1 MPDIPSAKAMRRQLR
16 ELVRENQKII
26 LQTLPPGAKLSLALD
41 CWTSPFKQAFMA
53 ITGYFIDKD
62 WEYREILLRFEPLHG
77 AHSGVNLSEVVFD
90 LLQEHQITDRVLS
103 VTTDN
108 ASNNKTL
115 IESVHEAIEGLQS
128 SSDVAVI
135 RVPCIAHVIQLSLK
149 SLLGKMKAIPK
160 NDRFEQ
166 VWSDDRVEALRATQQ
181 DREIVHTLG
190 KVRRLNFILIY
201 DTN

>member
-1 MPDIPSAKAMRRQLR
+1 MPDIPSAKTMRRQIR
-16 ELVRENQKII
+16 ELVRENQKTI

-53 ITGYFIDKD
+53 IAGYFINKD
-62 WEYREILLRFEPLHG
+62 WEYREILLGFKPLHG
-77 AHSGVNLSEVVFD
+77 AHSGTNLSKVVFD

-115 IESVHEAIEGLQS
+115 IESVHEAIKGQQS
-128 SSDVAVI
+128 SSDIAVI
-135 RVPCIAHVIQLSLK
+135 QVPCIAHVIQLSLK
-149 SLLGKMKAIPK
+149 SLLGKIKAIPK
-160 NDRFEQ
+160 NDRVEQ
-166 VWSDDRVEALRATQQ
+166 AWSDNRVEALRATQQ

-190 KVRRLNFILIY
+190 KVRRHKLI
-201 DTN
+201 

>member
-1 MPDIPSAKAMRRQLR
+1 MPDIPSAKTMRRQIR
-16 ELVRENQKII
+16 ELVRENQKTI

-53 ITGYFIDKD
+53 ITGYFINKD
-62 WEYREILLRFEPLHG
+62 WEYREILLGFEPLHG
-77 AHSGVNLSEVVFD
+77 SHSGVNLSEVVFN
-90 LLQEHQITDRVLS
+90 LLQEHQIIDRVLS

-135 RVPCIAHVIQLSLK
+135 QVPCIAHVIQLSLK
-149 SLLGKMKAIPK
+149 SLLGKIKAIPK
-160 NDRFEQ
+160 NDRVEQ
-166 VWSDDRVEALRATQQ
+166 AWSDDRVEALRATQQ

-190 KVRRLNFILIY
+190 KVRRHKFI
-201 DTN
+201 